1 MGDPK
6 TTIWQEFWIGVAKF
20 GTWIVYISIAVFAKL
35 AADSRVA
42 KLTKRD
48 IVIKTVLSVFAGV
61 IAAIICES
69 LKTKWWKVIVPV
81 ATLLGEGIVVYIM
94 TNWRRLL
101 SKIIP
106 GWLDD
111 EKKNDNLN
119 K

>member
-6 TTIWQEFWIGVAKF
+6 TTVWQEFWQGALKL
-20 GTWIVYISIAVFAKL
+20 GTWFVYISIAVIAKL

-61 IAAIICES
+61 IAAIICEN
-69 LKTKWWKVIVPV
+69 TGYQKWGKVIVPV
-81 ATLLGEGIVVYIM
+81 ATLLGEGMVVYIM

-101 SKIIP
+101 SKIMPRWI
-106 GWLDD
+106 DD
-111 EKKNDNLN
+111 DKIEK
-119 K
+119 